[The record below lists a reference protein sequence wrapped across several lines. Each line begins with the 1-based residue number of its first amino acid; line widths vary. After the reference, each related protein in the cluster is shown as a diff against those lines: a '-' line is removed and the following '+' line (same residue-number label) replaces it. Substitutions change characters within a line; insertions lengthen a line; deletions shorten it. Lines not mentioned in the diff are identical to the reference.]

1 MITKCSCLL
10 LLGLLVGMVLA
21 EEETL
26 DSDHIIVPSWFSSM
40 FSVKPR
46 QLRADTER
54 NDRTFWATRG
64 KRGGID
70 MVIKPNGFFSVGKRA
85 FKPNGL
91 FNIKRGFKP
100 NNLFNIHKR
109 SFMKPNGLFA
119 TFEGGKR
126 SHSLKPNGF
135 FALTKRSQ
143 ENLLDVEDVS
153 MPISFPIR
161 DREYFWGSPM
171 GLFGSYKKRSMSDFE
186 YDDESH
192 LAKRSLKPNGL
203 FSIGKRS
210 SLDYDYAEDDSEDL
224 IHIVPA
230 KRETFWA
237 TRGKRE
243 PEMFWATRG
252 KREPGNFWAVRG

>member
-10 LLGLLVGMVLA
+10 LLGLLVGTVLA

-64 KRGGID
+64 KRGGFD

-135 FALTKRSQ
+135 FALTKRSP

-210 SLDYDYAEDDSEDL
+210 LDYDYEDEESEDL

>member
-1 MITKCSCLL
+1 MKKSAGYYFQPAWL
-10 LLGLLVGMVLA
+10 
-21 EEETL
+21 
-26 DSDHIIVPSWFSSM
+26 SSM
-40 FSVKPR
+40 FSVAPR

-70 MVIKPNGFFSVGKRA
+70 MVIKPNGFFSVGKRG

-100 NNLFNIHKR
+100 NNLFNLHKR
-109 SFMKPNGLFA
+109 SFKPNGLFNIKRSYMKPNGLFA

-135 FALTKRSQ
+135 FSLTKRSP
-143 ENLLDVEDVS
+143 ENLYDDEDVS
-153 MPISFPIR
+153 MLPIQIT
-161 DREYFWGSPM
+161 DQEYYWGSPM
-171 GLFGSYKKRSMSDFE
+171 GLFGSYKRAM
-186 YDDESH
+186 
-192 LAKRSLKPNGL
+192 KPNGL

-210 SLDYDYAEDDSEDL
+210 SLDEYDDNEYLAKRSMKPNGLFTIGKRSLDYEYDEDDSEDL
-224 IHIVPA
+224 IHVVPE

>member
-10 LLGLLVGMVLA
+10 LLGLLVGTVLA

-143 ENLLDVEDVS
+143 ENLPDVEDVS

-210 SLDYDYAEDDSEDL
+210 LDYDYEDEESEDL

-252 KREPGNFWAVRG
+252 KREPGNFWAVR

>member
-1 MITKCSCLL
+1 
-10 LLGLLVGMVLA
+10 
-21 EEETL
+21 
-26 DSDHIIVPSWFSSM
+26 M

-64 KRGGID
+64 KRGD
-70 MVIKPNGFFSVGKRA
+70 MVIKPNGFFSVGKRS

-109 SFMKPNGLFA
+109 SFKPNGLFNVKKSFMKPNGLFA
-119 TFEGGKR
+119 TFEGSKR

-135 FALTKRSQ
+135 FSLTKRSP
-143 ENLLDVEDVS
+143 EDLADDVDVS
-153 MPISFPIR
+153 LPVSLPITE
-161 DREYFWGSPM
+161 REYFWGSPM
-171 GLFGSYKKRSMSDFE
+171 GLFGSYKRAMSDYE

-192 LAKRSLKPNGL
+192 LAKRSMKPNGLFSIGKRALDYEYDDESHLAKRSMKPNGL

-210 SLDYDYAEDDSEDL
+210 LDYDYVEDDSED
-224 IHIVPA
+224 HINVVPA

>member
-1 MITKCSCLL
+1 
-10 LLGLLVGMVLA
+10 
-21 EEETL
+21 
-26 DSDHIIVPSWFSSM
+26 M

-64 KRGGID
+64 KRGG
-70 MVIKPNGFFSVGKRA
+70 MVIKPNGFFSVGKRS

-109 SFMKPNGLFA
+109 SFKPNGLFNVKRSFMKPNGLFA
-119 TFEGGKR
+119 TFEGSKR

-135 FALTKRSQ
+135 FSLTKRST
-143 ENLLDVEDVS
+143 ENLFDDVGVS
-153 MPISFPIR
+153 MPISLPITE
-161 DREYFWGSPM
+161 REYFWGSPM
-171 GLFGSYKKRSMSDFE
+171 GLFGSYKRAISDYENDDESDLGKRSM
-186 YDDESH
+186 
-192 LAKRSLKPNGL
+192 KPNGL

-210 SLDYDYAEDDSEDL
+210 LDYDYEEDDSEDL
-224 IHIVPA
+224 IHVVPA